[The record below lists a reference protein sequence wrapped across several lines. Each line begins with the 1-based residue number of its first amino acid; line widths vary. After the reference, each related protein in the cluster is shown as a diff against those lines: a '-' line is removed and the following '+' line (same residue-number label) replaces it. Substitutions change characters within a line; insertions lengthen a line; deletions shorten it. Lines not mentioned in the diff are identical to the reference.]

1 MTDESISAVAIL
13 TGLGLLFGVIL
24 AIAYRKFRVEEDP
37 RIDRVEDLLPGAN
50 CGACGEPGCRAFAE
64 NVVDGLINP
73 AKCTVSSS
81 DEIDSIATYLGID
94 MAPEN
99 VNKASETGY
108 PGEPNFTC
116 ADLFDLQ
123 PDSSYDLLISSAFL
137 DLVSLDSALPHLIR
151 ILKPGGLAYFPINFD
166 GLTYFEPVHP
176 ADAHVLDAY
185 HASMDD
191 RPGGGHSQTGRRLF
205 RALPAAGFE
214 ILSVGASDWM
224 VFPSS
229 GSYPGEEAYFLRHI
243 LHFFEKSCAGAPGL
257 AGWLADRKAQI
268 GRGELVYIAHQ
279 YDFLAQRRF

>member
-1 MTDESISAVAIL
+1 MPGEFKPDFQRYLSAKVTVDDRALNRRVWEELATRSPMNPKIL
-13 TGLGLLFGVIL
+13 EV
-24 AIAYRKFRVEEDP
+24 
-37 RIDRVEDLLPGAN
+37 
-50 CGACGEPGCRAFAE
+50 ACGTGTMYARMHAW
-64 NVVDGLINP
+64 GLI
-73 AKCTVSSS
+73 SGS
-81 DEIDSIATYLGID
+81 ATYLGID